1 MNKNE
6 DDTVMH
12 YNITVMRLQMTT
24 KRQEKGREKDKP
36 GVSRLSS
43 YRHYEMR

>member
-6 DDTVMH
+6 DDSVMH
-12 YNITVMRLQMTT
+12 NRITVMRLQIT
-24 KRQEKGREKDKP
+24 KRQGKGREKDKP